1 MTKMF
6 IQKNKREKIK
16 MLRLRALS
24 IFRKLKTD
32 ENLTD
37 AELNVLRGY
46 IEYLSILNYT
56 GGENEYEL

>member
-1 MTKMF
+1 MTKLF

-24 IFRKLKTD
+24 IFQKLKTD
-32 ENLTD
+32 EHLASAD
-37 AELNVLRGY
+37 LNILRGY

-56 GGENEYEL
+56 GEENEHEF